1 MDLKLT
7 PLLIQAIFSASTKVS
22 AVVRTLDL
30 YLYTHRVRILCIFL
44 AGSYPHLDAS
54 DHTFVLLQIN

>member
-30 YLYTHRVRILCIFL
+30 YLIPTESAFCVFSLL
-44 AGSYPHLDAS
+44 API
-54 DHTFVLLQIN
+54 HT